1 MCGEQQPARHRHTGL
16 IYKQSKLA
24 VTRINTGTETMNITI
39 AINHQNG
46 NVSRFEMSDPYAAY
60 NHIQNFHNT
69 KMIAAAVKCT
79 EIYTIGLGE
88 YAKKSCS
95 YCPLFHDCLCE
106 NRVVLPEP
114 TNQKI

>member
-1 MCGEQQPARHRHTGL
+1 
-16 IYKQSKLA
+16 
-24 VTRINTGTETMNITI
+24 MNITI

-69 KMIAAAVKCT
+69 KMIAAAVKCS

-114 TNQKI
+114 TNQKN

>member
-1 MCGEQQPARHRHTGL
+1 
-16 IYKQSKLA
+16 
-24 VTRINTGTETMNITI
+24 MNITI

-69 KMIAAAVKCT
+69 KMIAAAVKCS

-95 YCPLFHDCLCE
+95 YCPLFDFCLCE
-106 NRVVLPEP
+106 NRVVTITPA
-114 TNQKI
+114 NQKN